1 MRRPRERTD
10 WCTQAAVLWHLHR
23 WVDWLLLLAIYVLYG
38 LLMRAQALPLIMH
51 KWANAWQET
60 WWIAL
65 LGLLLGAVEDVCVGA
80 CACLLLWVIDL
91 WTTTR
96 AKVQRRGGGL
106 SADGENVVIAS
117 LRRMSRFVL
126 YGAVFLAS
134 QACFYADHVVLR
146 TRRMRFTTEFV
157 AMYLHEA
164 EAAESME
171 IDDSEWAVLVSTLV
185 PTSLLALFVGWL
197 GAAWINLAEWDLLRA
212 VTNVCSRWLPFVP
225 PPPGP
230 KLYSL
235 VQENDP
241 ETGKKKPEAHEE
253 PLESSSPPSSARS
266 LASCR
271 RKLLPHA
278 LLLSCVSAMLLTT
291 LVVSKLVP
299 SIVAVIALNTTL
311 NEPFRILFGTDFF
324 STRAIVVTKK
334 MSDFIEHAT
343 ENATLFSEDSLFR
356 RTTGFH
362 GPLAFDVEVDPL
374 NPPNVLVIV
383 VESLR
388 LKDSRYLLQDRAA
401 ELLPANVTLTPQ
413 FDQWAARGIGLSN
426 MWSSWRTSRS
436 LETILFGQ
444 LPYDS
449 ITSSGTTT
457 GRNDTKLAGLP
468 QMLADKGYETLFTTG
483 ARIDYDDWDKFLPSH
498 GFDEVLARWDLAGI
512 AFNELGLDWGEHM
525 MTYWGLHDDLS
536 FEVLGYLLKER
547 QKDKAA
553 TQSQANGTRV
563 VPMPWFC
570 THYTISSH
578 VPFDEHP
585 DWYYD
590 FRRKLPDFSRFYR
603 GHEHEELM
611 KNYAEMRFFTDMMFG
626 VFMSSL
632 EASGVLND
640 TIVIVTGD
648 HGQAPERGS
657 ATPEQDQIAATQ
669 VVGAII
675 AEGRLGDSAGKILD
689 DVSSHSDL
697 LNTIADIVG
706 VSSDGFLQSGIGR
719 SLKRAVPFGK
729 RVVYSSNPEVNMA
742 AIQGHTR
749 MQFYPEVSDAVQAY
763 HTQFDPE
770 QQHDLLLQLS
780 NTRLEEIYRICDDGR
795 QLNAYFKYRWD
806 HACILKPEC

>member
-1 MRRPRERTD
+1 MPRPHEGTD
-10 WCTQAAVLWHLHR
+10 RCTQAAVLWHLHR
-23 WVDWLLLLAIYVLYG
+23 WVDWLLMLAIYVLYG
-38 LLMRAQALPLIMH
+38 LFMRARALPLFMH
-51 KWANAWQET
+51 KWANAWQQT

-65 LGLLLGAVEDVCVGA
+65 LGLLLGAVEDICVGA
-80 CACLLLWVIDL
+80 CACLLLWMIDL
-91 WTTTR
+91 WTTPR
-96 AKVQRRGGGL
+96 AKVQRRGL
-106 SADGENVVIAS
+106 SWEEDNIVIAS
-117 LRRMSRFVL
+117 LRRMGRFVL
-126 YGAVFLAS
+126 YGVVFLAS

-157 AMYLHEA
+157 TMYLHEA
-164 EAAESME
+164 EAAEAME
-171 IDDSEWAVLVSTLV
+171 IGDSEWAILVATLM
-185 PTSLLALFVGWL
+185 PTCLLALFVSWL

-212 VTNVCSRWLPFVP
+212 VTTACSHWFPLPSDS
-225 PPPGP
+225 
-230 KLYSL
+230 KRYSL
-235 VQENDP
+235 VQEDP
-241 ETGKKKPEAHEE
+241 EAGKKTEALEE
-253 PLESSSPPSSARS
+253 QREPPPLSTRS

-278 LLLSCVSAMLLTT
+278 LLLGCVSALLLTT

-299 SIVAVIALNTTL
+299 SIVAVIALNASL
-311 NEPFRILFGTDFF
+311 NEPFRLLLGIDFF
-324 STRAIVVTKK
+324 STRAIVVTKR

-343 ENATLFSEDSLFR
+343 ENATVYSEDSLFR

-401 ELLPANVTLTPQ
+401 ELLPPNVTLTPQ

-468 QMLADKGYETLFTTG
+468 QMLSDKGYETLFTTG

-498 GFDEVLARWDLAGI
+498 GFDEVLSRWDLAGI
-512 AFNELGLDWGEHM
+512 ALNELGLDWGDHM
-525 MTYWGLHDDLS
+525 MTYWGMHDDLS

-547 QKDKAA
+547 QKDKTAM
-553 TQSQANGTRV
+553 QSPANGTRV
-563 VPMPWFC
+563 STMPWFC

-611 KNYAEMRFFTDMMFG
+611 KNYAEMRYFTDMMFG
-626 VFMSSL
+626 VFMNSL

-640 TIVIVTGD
+640 TIVIITGD

-669 VVGAII
+669 VVGAIV
-675 AEGRLGDSAGKILD
+675 AEGRLGDDAGKILG

-706 VSSDGFLQSGIGR
+706 VSADGFLQSGIGR
-719 SLKRAVPFGK
+719 SLKRAVPFGE

-770 QQHDLLLQLS
+770 QKHDLLLQLS
-780 NTRLEEIYRICDDGR
+780 NTRLQEIYRICDDGR
-795 QLNAYFKYRWD
+795 QLNAYFKHRWD